1 MISYPIR
8 LNIDQIN
15 NANIENSPENLELKK
30 IKYNIRMNFAKKVYS
45 IVISQL
51 ILTFMINCLSFFE
64 EVKIY
69 FKENYTILGIG
80 ILLLIS
86 VLIFINIKKNI
97 SKEVPYNYYLLILY
111 TLSISLILLFLSSQF
126 SPEKILIIWSSLIF
140 VCFSIIVI
148 SFYLKEKFKILFAI
162 LIVLVIISIFLGI
175 LIFFLKVIFN
185 NPNVSIL
192 FTVITSVG
200 SVIFGIYLIFHT
212 KILVI
217 DKIEVDTDTY
227 IIASM
232 QIYSDVILIFITI
245 ICSVKE

>member
-1 MISYPIR
+1 
-8 LNIDQIN
+8 
-15 NANIENSPENLELKK
+15 
-30 IKYNIRMNFAKKVYS
+30 
-45 IVISQL
+45 
-51 ILTFMINCLSFFE
+51 
-64 EVKIY
+64 
-69 FKENYTILGIG
+69 
-80 ILLLIS
+80 
-86 VLIFINIKKNI
+86 
-97 SKEVPYNYYLLILY
+97 
-111 TLSISLILLFLSSQF
+111 
-126 SPEKILIIWSSLIF
+126 